1 MTTGSLPCPGCGAPL
16 ATAPGTARCPAC
28 RLPLLGQDAAALWQ
42 VTVALNALDAQ
53 RQGLIVRRDQLLGA
67 LRARQDL
74 PDPPAPLPWSQQ
86 LSAGPGGPVGPNWA
100 APAAPWGRPPVPAAG
115 KEVSGPS
122 AQTVLLVLGGL
133 MVAIA
138 ALVFTVVSWGSLGI
152 GGRAAVLAGVT
163 LCALLAP
170 LPLRRRGLTATAET
184 SAVLGLALVLLDW
197 LAARTVGLAGLDRVP
212 AASYWAAAT
221 ALTALGA
228 ASYGTVLK
236 LRGPRATALAL
247 AQLPLSLAALAID
260 TDIGGYAT
268 AFLLTA
274 LLDLLLATRT
284 SRRAP
289 RVRTD
294 AVTATPVTA
303 PAPTAGRLAH
313 ALVACGV
320 GFTLLGALTSATQ
333 LLTATSLT
341 EARLAWPALALLSAL
356 GVAVSTGRPAAL
368 LPRTVGHEL
377 RCAAAVLA
385 GAAPLAAI
393 GASLRFSLP
402 ASWVPAGYAVPGALL
417 LLAALQVLTSAT
429 PETAPSE
436 AAASE
441 AGTPEAATS
450 EAGRSSRTP
459 DADGGALGG
468 SPAQGATPHPAA
480 TDATG
485 PATPPA
491 PPTSL
496 GLFIAGAA
504 AVLLA
509 QLAVLPALARAF
521 FGPVERWALA
531 WDWPG
536 TDATE
541 LHTTAWSLPLAPA
554 ALFALLTALLATTAL
569 RCARTG
575 RTAPAHVLLRTAL
588 ATGSTLACLLPT
600 LFELP
605 LTTGAFWALA
615 LTAAATAALA
625 LQHPTDPTS
634 HLLVLLPSATAAVI
648 WGGTDRTA
656 TLVVWS
662 ALTAGAALLASRL
675 PHRWAAPF
683 GGFAVASLAV
693 TALAAGQ
700 TGGLAAYELAFLL
713 LAVTALTVAAAAG
726 IAHRGDRSSLALAVE
741 GTGYAL
747 ALPAFALTAGHPGA
761 LSLALAVGG
770 VLALAVALR
779 PDRRRAALVGTGL
792 LVLSSWV
799 RLALAG
805 VTVPEPYTLSV
816 AAAALTIGHL
826 RRRRSPEL
834 SSTAAYGAGLGLA
847 LLPSLVAV
855 WAEPT
860 WPRPLLLGT
869 AALALTV
876 LGARQRL
883 RAPLLFG
890 AVTLTAVAVHELTP
904 LVTQLIGA
912 LPRWVPLAAAGL
924 LLLVLGATY
933 ERRLRDARRVRDGLR
948 RLH

>member
-1 MTTGSLPCPGCGAPL
+1 MTTGSLPCPGCGTPL

-28 RLPLLGQDAAALWQ
+28 RLPLLGPDAAALWQ

-53 RQGLIVRRDQLLGA
+53 RHGLIVRRDQLLAA

-74 PDPPAPLPWSQQ
+74 PVPPPVQAP
-86 LSAGPGGPVGPNWA
+86 AGPNWA
-100 APAAPWGRPPVPAAG
+100 APGTPWGLPPAPA

-152 GGRAAVLAGVT
+152 GGRAAVLAAVT
-163 LCALLAP
+163 LCALLVP

-184 SAVLGLALVLLDW
+184 FAVLGLALVLLDW
-197 LAARTVGLAGLDRVP
+197 LAARAVGLAGLDRVP

-228 ASYGTVLK
+228 AVYGTALS
-236 LRGPRATALAL
+236 LRGPRAVALAL

-274 LLDLLLATRT
+274 LLDLLAATRL
-284 SRRAP
+284 AP
-289 RVRTD
+289 RS
-294 AVTATPVTA
+294 A
-303 PAPTAGRLAH
+303 APTPTPATTPTSTSTSATGSAH
-313 ALVACGV
+313 ALIACGT

-333 LLTATSLT
+333 LFTATTLT
-341 EARLAWPALALLSAL
+341 EAQLAWPALVLLAAL
-356 GVAVSTGRPAAL
+356 GLAVSTGRPASL
-368 LPRTVGHEL
+368 LPLPVGHEL

-385 GAAPLAAI
+385 GAAPLAGI
-393 GASLRFSLP
+393 GTGLRFALP
-402 ASWVPAGYAVPGALL
+402 AAWVPAGYAVPGALL
-417 LLAALQVLTSAT
+417 LLGTLHVLTSSTPAPAEAT
-429 PETAPSE
+429 A
-436 AAASE
+436 
-441 AGTPEAATS
+441 
-450 EAGRSSRTP
+450 
-459 DADGGALGG
+459 
-468 SPAQGATPHPAA
+468 
-480 TDATG
+480 
-485 PATPPA
+485 PATPAAPTAPPALPTPATAWA
-491 PPTSL
+491 PPTGTAPTTPSAPPTPL
-496 GLFIAGAA
+496 GLFIAGAG

-509 QLAVLPALARAF
+509 QLAALPALALAF
-521 FGPVERWALA
+521 FGPMERWALA
-531 WDWPG
+531 WDWAG
-536 TDATE
+536 TTTTTAE
-541 LHTTAWSLPLAPA
+541 LHTTNWSLPLAPA
-554 ALFALLTALLATTAL
+554 VLFGLFTALLAIAAA
-569 RCARTG
+569 RCTRTCRPVPG
-575 RTAPAHVLLRTAL
+575 RALLRAAL
-588 ATGSTLACLLPT
+588 VTGSVLACLLPA
-600 LFELP
+600 LLGLP
-605 LTTGAFWALA
+605 LTVGAFWALLLAGATAAVLAQQRPADPAPYLLA
-615 LTAAATAALA
+615 LLPAATAA
-625 LQHPTDPTS
+625 
-634 HLLVLLPSATAAVI
+634 VV

-662 ALTAGAALLASRL
+662 VLTVAAALLAVRL
-675 PHRWAAPF
+675 PRRWAPPF
-683 GGFAVASLAV
+683 GVFAVAALAV
-693 TALAAGQ
+693 TALAAGR
-700 TGGLAAYELAFLL
+700 TGGLAPYELAFLL
-713 LAVTALTVAAAAG
+713 LAVTALTIPAAAHLARQARE
-726 IAHRGDRSSLALAVE
+726 AHAPAAPALAPAGGARTALATAVE
-741 GTGYAL
+741 WTGYVV

-770 VLALAVALR
+770 VLALAAALR
-779 PDRRRAALVGTGL
+779 PDRRPVALVGTGL

-855 WAEPT
+855 WADPN
-860 WPRPLLLGT
+860 WLRPLLLGA

-883 RAPLLFG
+883 RAPLLYG

-904 LVTQLIGA
+904 FVTQLVGA

-948 RLH
+948 RFR